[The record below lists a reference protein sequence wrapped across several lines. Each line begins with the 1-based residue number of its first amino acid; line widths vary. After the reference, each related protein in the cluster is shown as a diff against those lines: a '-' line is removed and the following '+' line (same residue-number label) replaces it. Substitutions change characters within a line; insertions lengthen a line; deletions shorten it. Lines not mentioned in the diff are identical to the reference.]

1 MAVYPASLPQYP
13 SLRGFIDER
22 QPGSIRSN
30 MDTGAPKTRKRFTA
44 VVRKLTWPTLLN
56 GTERVT
62 FDTFFITTINEGAS
76 SFTIPDPVDDETIT
90 VKFINPPSWSI
101 IGAKSELAA
110 DRLWRASFNLEVLP

>member
-1 MAVYPASLPQYP
+1 MAAYPASLPQYP
-13 SLRGFIDER
+13 LVQGFIDER

-62 FDTFFITTINEGAS
+62 FDTFFITTINEGAG
-76 SFTIPDPVDDETIT
+76 SFTIPDPVDDGTIT

-101 IGAKSELAA
+101 IGAKSDLAV
-110 DRLWRASFNLEVLP
+110 DRLWRATFNLEVLT